1 MLDLDPVIV
10 TKSWSQCNPETFFF
24 FFQPPMVKLRQ
35 PLKHIDHHEKKKV
48 IKVCWTS
55 EMKRYKS
62 FIESKVQKRWL
73 QTDDNVSLNNY
84 NVKLLITADIFNNK
98 PRKYPELDHTT

>member
-1 MLDLDPVIV
+1 
-10 TKSWSQCNPETFFF
+10 
-24 FFQPPMVKLRQ
+24 
-35 PLKHIDHHEKKKV
+35 
-48 IKVCWTS
+48 
-55 EMKRYKS
+55 MKRYKS